1 MHNDTEPSAALY
13 ARVSSDAQ
21 AADDK
26 VSLGEQLAALKD
38 HCRDRGIEV
47 ADVFQDIAPGS
58 TARRPAFQAM
68 LEGARKG
75 RFNTIIAWK
84 ADRLSR
90 GIYPAAALLEVVE
103 SHGVTLDTVA
113 EPFSMAT
120 FGLMA
125 AIGKVELDSF
135 RERARMGKRGAAKA
149 GKAPI
154 GSVPFGYAIAE
165 DGRLEIVPDDAA
177 AVAALFAAYVNDGK
191 GTAEIARELEA
202 RTGRRWHSSH
212 IHRMLANSAY
222 KGLWMYGKTTS
233 TTTERGRRVVEVPRE
248 DWIGIDCPAI
258 VDAETW
264 EAAQA
269 RKVQRRNQARRNQKV
284 FYALKSLVLCAE
296 CGATL
301 RCRSARTGSVRRG
314 ENYYYYDYD
323 TPRRYYRCVNRC
335 RNYIRADTLE
345 EFVWQQVSALL
356 MDPGTIAA
364 SLDAAA
370 DTQVAA
376 ELERERADA
385 QRQLDRIERENSML
399 VRLALAEKITESE
412 FDRERE
418 AIDGRMS
425 ATQDLL
431 TELEARARATLSARA
446 AAEAVV
452 DWAATFG
459 DRLDELTPEERREVL
474 MLACDHITIDAADKV
489 TIRLAIGSATVE
501 PFVSPV
507 SSSTARY
514 RERSP
519 TSTWLS

>member
-1 MHNDTEPSAALY
+1 MHNNRQRAALY

-21 AADDK
+21 AGEDK
-26 VSLGEQLAALKD
+26 VSLGEQMAALKD
-38 HCRDRGIEV
+38 YCRERDIEV

-68 LEGARKG
+68 LEGARKAQ
-75 RFNTIIAWK
+75 FDTIIAWK

-103 SHGVTLDTVA
+103 SHGVTLDIVA
-113 EPFSMAT
+113 EPFNMT
-120 FGLMA
+120 MFGLMA

-149 GKAPI
+149 GRAPI

-165 DGRLEIVPDDAA
+165 DGRLELVHDDAA
-177 AVAALFAAYVNDGK
+177 IVADLFSAYVNDGK

-222 KGLWMYGKTTS
+222 KGVWMYGKTTS
-233 TTTERGRRVVEVPRE
+233 TSTERGKRVVDLPQK

-258 VDAETW
+258 VDSETW
-264 EAAQA
+264 DAAQA
-269 RKVQRRNQARRNQKV
+269 RKVQRRSQARRNQKV
-284 FYALKSLVLCAE
+284 FYTLKSLVRCAE
-296 CGATL
+296 CGAMI
-301 RCRSARTGSVRRG
+301 RSRSARTRSVKRG
-314 ENYYYYDYD
+314 GKVYYYDYD
-323 TPRRYYRCVNRC
+323 TPRRYYHCVNRC
-335 RNYIRADTLE
+335 RKYIKADTLE
-345 EFVWQQVSALL
+345 DFVWQQVSALL
-356 MDPGTIAA
+356 TDPGTIAA

-370 DTQVAA
+370 DTEAAA

-385 QRQLDRIERENSML
+385 QRRLERVERENSML

-418 AIDGRMS
+418 GIAERMRS
-425 ATQDLL
+425 AQELL
-431 TELEARARATLSARA
+431 TELEERAQATSSARA
-446 AAEAVV
+446 AAAAVG
-452 DWAATFG
+452 DWAAAFG

-474 MLACDHITIDAADKV
+474 TLACDRITIDAADKV
-489 TIRLAIGSATVE
+489 TIRLAIGDSEVV
-501 PFVSPV
+501 PFVSPA
-507 SSSTARY
+507 SSSTARSLD
-514 RERSP
+514 RSP